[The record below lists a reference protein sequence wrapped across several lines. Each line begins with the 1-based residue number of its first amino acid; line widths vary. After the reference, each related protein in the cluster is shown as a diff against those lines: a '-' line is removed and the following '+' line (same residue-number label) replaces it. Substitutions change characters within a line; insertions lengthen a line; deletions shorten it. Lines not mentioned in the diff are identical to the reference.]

1 MHDAQ
6 LSWINQ
12 KNAIIYIFAAQ
23 GRSALKN
30 G

>member
-1 MHDAQ
+1 MINAQ
-6 LSWINQ
+6 LSWINH
-12 KNAIIYIFAAQ
+12 KNAIIFIFAAQ